1 MPETKNLKLVLTS
14 DEEADS
20 TLFKDWRNSINGETS
35 SNMQKIDDFAGNT
48 NKALD
53 NKVGK
58 DNVTASATSIDASEP
73 ASVTVTKNGNDLVF
87 AFGIP
92 KGVPGNDY
100 VLTDADKSEIAAL
113 VLAQIPD
120 GDEVAYG

>member
-73 ASVTVTKNGNDLVF
+73 ANATVTKSGNDLVF
-87 AFGIP
+87 TFGIP